1 MAETRF
7 DNAIGGP
14 WSACCLLSPLIAAFF
29 GTPDHVLE
37 RKPARAALPE
47 PMCVARTEGDYPKTS
62 ITATAGLAGIS
73 QSYLSMIERGDR
85 PVTKRALLKGLAQAL
100 KVSPAEFVGKQWER
114 GADTMTARAHAGLIG
129 VAAAL
134 DATNLASTTVSRCA
148 GGWKL
153 RPMCSERGR

>member
-1 MAETRF
+1 
-7 DNAIGGP
+7 
-14 WSACCLLSPLIAAFF
+14 
-29 GTPDHVLE
+29 
-37 RKPARAALPE
+37 
-47 PMCVARTEGDYPKTS
+47 VARTEGDYPKTS

-134 DATNLASTTVSRCA
+134 DAYELGVDHGEPVRGWMEVAADVQRA
-148 GGWKL
+148 GALTYVHADYVGQVEL
-153 RPMCSERGR
+153 IPRLLGDRPGHRDDPSERGGGGRQPP